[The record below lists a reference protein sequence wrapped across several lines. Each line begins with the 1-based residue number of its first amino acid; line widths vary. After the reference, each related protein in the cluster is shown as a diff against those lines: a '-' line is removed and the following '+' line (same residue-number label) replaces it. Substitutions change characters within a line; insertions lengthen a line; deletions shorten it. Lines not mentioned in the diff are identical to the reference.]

1 MKLDLCTVNPSIE
14 QHGFVNTR
22 RSDPWVC
29 PPQGFCKINWDVA
42 VDKHLYK
49 IGIEVAVRDDMGN
62 FLATLRKNLS
72 SLPDPNLAEAIAAG
86 IAAKFGVDLG
96 MRRIILEGDSKK
108 VVTEL
113 NLKKHNRSYF
123 GMIIRDVQD
132 TIAKM
137 QACRV
142 THVHRE
148 GNYVA
153 HNLAKAALY
162 VTDYVVNMEETPLF
176 HHIL

>member
-1 MKLDLCTVNPSIE
+1 M
-14 QHGFVNTR
+14 
-22 RSDPWVC
+22 
-29 PPQGFCKINWDVA
+29 CKIR
-42 VDKHLYK
+42 
-49 IGIEVAVRDDMGN
+49 IGVVFRDDMGN

-72 SLPDPNLAEAIAAG
+72 SLPDSNLAEALAAG

-96 MRRIILEGDSKK
+96 MRSIIIERDSIK

-123 GMIIRDVQD
+123 GMIIGNVQD
-132 TIAKM
+132 TMAKM

-142 THVHRE
+142 KHVHRE

-153 HNLAKAALY
+153 HNLAKVALY
-162 VTDYVVNMEETPLF
+162 VSNYIVNMEETPLF